1 MHVCRPPQDNPKTLN
16 TQLYIQLFEKKL
28 ARFEQFARLYPECYW
43 IFVGDNGQ
51 VRPAAK
57 PAAAMGQQQP
67 CYHCCE
73 QQLHKDLQTSVSR
86 DRECTWGDCLLYF
99 PLQPCHHVCRGMCC
113 WRRGWARC

>member
-51 VRPAAK
+51 VRSAAT
-57 PAAAMGQQQP
+57 PAAAMGPQQSF
-67 CYHCCE
+67 CNLLVSHDRGLCCAFWAE
-73 QQLHKDLQTSVSR
+73 NSAVLV
-86 DRECTWGDCLLYF
+86 CF
-99 PLQPCHHVCRGMCC
+99 PK
-113 WRRGWARC
+113 